1 MTDLFAD
8 HNYTAPEPPSE
19 DDALA
24 IAMVK
29 QWERDKARIAE
40 RRVIPDW
47 MGEPSPLSKDRARL
61 LELLYDAGCVE
72 WTGNPSKNNNRVT
85 KAMGLNNN
93 ANAKAVLDMCQ
104 RDGLITSRL
113 YQGKQVFE
121 MAQEGEFALEDFLL
135 EKEMG
140 FL

>member
-1 MTDLFAD
+1 
-8 HNYTAPEPPSE
+8 
-19 DDALA
+19 
-24 IAMVK
+24 
-29 QWERDKARIAE
+29 
-40 RRVIPDW
+40 
-47 MGEPSPLSKDRARL
+47 
-61 LELLYDAGCVE
+61 
-72 WTGNPSKNNNRVT
+72 
-85 KAMGLNNN
+85 MGLNNN